1 MPHTLRPWRESRR
14 GRDGDK
20 DVTHKHT
27 RRQEAD
33 TMTYSPGLFLLSTVG
48 RLLLWRPSILSSL
61 SPRSWTHCS
70 PVTHIDVKTNT
81 QINRQKQ
88 THTHTWST
96 ETCANPHPPT
106 VLLSKPGVPHIAT
119 NISHELSATSPS
131 WIFIK
136 QNSKQIDFTPA
147 ALLHFY
153 LILSLSDAHLLL
165 LVLTSVSPLQPF
177 TSSFLPDAYPTSSLY
192 FLPVLSTISLFENAV
207 LPSFPLSLVC
217 LSFSPFPQASFS
229 CQSWFMFLDLWPWG
243 GLLLLGLMSF
253 VLTLC
258 VCVSVCL
265 RVHTHICGHVR
276 AC

>member
-1 MPHTLRPWRESRR
+1 MKTFNPFFFVPSLMDSLQPRNSHWCQN
-14 GRDGDK
+14 
-20 DVTHKHT
+20 KHT
-27 RRQEAD
+27 D
-33 TMTYSPGLFLLSTVG
+33 
-48 RLLLWRPSILSSL
+48 
-61 SPRSWTHCS
+61 
-70 PVTHIDVKTNT
+70 
-81 QINRQKQ
+81 KQ
-88 THTHTWST
+88 AKANTHTHTHDQQRHVQT
-96 ETCANPHPPT
+96 PHPPT
-106 VLLSKPGVPHIAT
+106 VLLSKSGVPHIAT

-177 TSSFLPDAYPTSSLY
+177 TLFFLPDAYPTSSLY
-192 FLPVLSTISLFENAV
+192 FLPVLSTISLFQNAV
-207 LPSFPLSLVC
+207 LPSFPFSLVC

-276 AC
+276 AS